1 MKSTPRERR
10 LGQVKGKK
18 HLTLGQKIVVMIL
31 ALAVI
36 LCVTALAVTY
46 RAYKNHTM
54 ELYEQQAQNT
64 AAILASQLDPDAL
77 DRYYETGTVDED
89 YYAVQQ
95 LIFDVVESTGVE
107 YLYVVRPHGTG
118 VTFLFD
124 SDMEMGESGDYLTG
138 GYCALGTYIE
148 LEGAFAENMD
158 RFLDG
163 EEVEPIV
170 AQDPSFGWLLTAMKP
185 VLHENGAV
193 AGYVMADMDMNGIIG
208 EQKSFLVVCGSVLA
222 VLTAAFTAIYLFLA
236 RRSLIQPIRQ
246 LTQAA
251 QAYEGGSESTAFRG
265 IKIRGS
271 DELRSLADAFQMM
284 LVEINLNNMEHQEV
298 AVREQR
304 LESELQ
310 LARALNVSLLP
321 KDLPPREG
329 GYPFEIRGRLEQGEE
344 LACCFYDYFLLE
356 GERLCLLMGEV
367 PGHGTPQV
375 IYTVMAQA
383 TIKSQIRSGLSL
395 TAALTAANQQLY
407 EVGNGLSIQVL
418 AGVLDGISG
427 RFTYINAGQQ
437 PPLVMRSGEHYEW
450 NRKRV
455 YDPLGQN
462 ENVVYQAEELELRQ
476 GDRLLFHSQGLDRLR
491 GGKGQA
497 FAPEG
502 LHLALNEKSIRL
514 ARLTDQL
521 EHLSAAASAFTGR
534 SKAAQGYALMALE
547 YRRRD
552 RAQAHCLLT
561 PDGTGSE
568 ALTDFL
574 RGQLESN
581 GILGGAMARLLVLA
595 DELFALCCR
604 RAPRDGRLMAE
615 CAIPPG
621 ERLVILRLRGDLGG
635 ISPLEELED
644 EAAEHAAAFIKKH
657 CDRLLFEHTDSM
669 DTATVVKR
677 LVAGEQ
683 EEKLV

>member
-1 MKSTPRERR
+1 MKR
-10 LGQVKGKK
+10 KI
-18 HLTLGQKIVVMIL
+18 HLTLGQKIVAMIL

-36 LCVTALAVTY
+36 LCVAALAVTY
-46 RAYKNHTM
+46 RTYKSHTM
-54 ELYEQQAQNT
+54 ELYSQLAQD
-64 AAILASQLDPDAL
+64 AAATLASQLDPEEL
-77 DRYYETGTVDED
+77 DHYYETGTVDQR
-89 YYAVQQ
+89 YYEIQQ
-95 LIFDVVESTGVE
+95 FIFDLVDSTGVE

-124 SDMEMGESGDYLTG
+124 SDMEMGESGDYLAG

-148 LEGAFAENMD
+148 LEGAFAANID

-170 AQDPSFGWLLTAMKP
+170 AQDPSFGWLMTAMEP
-185 VLHENGAV
+185 VLHDNGAM
-193 AGYVMADMDMNGIIG
+193 AGYVMADLDMNGILQ
-208 EQKSFLVVCGSVLA
+208 EQKSFLLVCGGLLA
-222 VLTAAFTAIYLFLA
+222 GLTALATAVYLVLA

-251 QAYEGGSESTAFRG
+251 QEYEGGSDSLAFRRV
-265 IKIRGS
+265 KIRGN
-271 DELRSLADAFQMM
+271 DELRSLADAFHMM
-284 LVEINLNNMEHQEV
+284 LAEINLNNMEHQEV

-321 KDLPPREG
+321 KALPPREG

-356 GERLCLLMGEV
+356 GERLCLLLGEV

-427 RFTYINAGQQ
+427 RFTYVNAGQR
-437 PPLVMRSGEHYEW
+437 PPLVMGSGAHYEW
-450 NRKRV
+450 SKAHA

-462 ENVVYQAEELELRQ
+462 ENVVYQAAELELRQ
-476 GDRLLFHSQGLDRLR
+476 GDRLLFHSQGLDKLR
-491 GGKGQA
+491 SGQGES
-497 FAPEG
+497 FAPDG
-502 LHLALNEKSIRL
+502 LQLALNEKSIRL
-514 ARLTDQL
+514 AGLPDQL
-521 EHLSAAASAFTGR
+521 EHLSAAANAFAGR
-534 SKAAQGYALMALE
+534 SRAAQGYALMALE

-561 PDGTGSE
+561 PDGPGSGE
-568 ALTDFL
+568 LTAFL
-574 RGQLESN
+574 RGQLEAN
-581 GILGGAMARLLVLA
+581 GIQGGPMARLLVLA

-621 ERLVILRLRGDLGG
+621 DDLVILRLRGDLGG
-635 ISPLEELED
+635 ISPLEQLED
-644 EAAEHAAAFIKKH
+644 EAAEHAASFIRKH
-657 CDRLLFEHTDSM
+657 CDRLLFEHTESI

-677 LVAGEQ
+677 LAAEEREGERMG
-683 EEKLV
+683 

>member
-1 MKSTPRERR
+1 M
-10 LGQVKGKK
+10 KGKK
-18 HLTLGQKIVVMIL
+18 HLTLGQKIVAMIL

-46 RAYKNHTM
+46 RTYKSHTM
-54 ELYEQQAQNT
+54 ELYQQQAQNT

-77 DRYYETGTVDED
+77 DRYYETGTMDED
-89 YYAVQQ
+89 YYAIQR
-95 LIFDVVESTGVE
+95 LIFDLVESTGVE

-124 SDMEMGESGDYLTG
+124 SDMETGESGDYLAG

-170 AQDPSFGWLLTAMKP
+170 AQDPSFGWLLTAMEP
-185 VLHENGAV
+185 VLHDNGAV
-193 AGYVMADMDMNGIIG
+193 AGYVMADLDMNGIIG
-208 EQKSFLVVCGSVLA
+208 EQKSFLVICGSVLA
-222 VLTAAFTAIYLFLA
+222 GLTALLTAIYLVLA
-236 RRSLIQPIRQ
+236 RRRLIQPIRQ

-251 QAYEGGSESTAFRG
+251 REYEGGSDGLVFRRV
-265 IKIRGS
+265 KIRGN
-271 DELRSLADAFQMM
+271 DELRSLADAFHMM
-284 LVEINLNNMEHQEV
+284 LAEINLNNMEHQEV

-304 LESELQ
+304 LESEFQ

-321 KDLPPREG
+321 KALPPREG
-329 GYPFEIRGRLEQGEE
+329 GYPFEIQGRLEQGEE
-344 LACCFYDYFLLE
+344 LTCCFYDYFLLE
-356 GERLCLLMGEV
+356 GERLCLLLGEV

-427 RFTYINAGQQ
+427 RFTYINAGQR
-437 PPLVMRSGEHYEW
+437 PPLVMSSGEHYEW
-450 NRKRV
+450 SRGYV

-462 ENVVYQAEELELRQ
+462 ENVVYQVAELELRQ
-476 GDRLLFHSQGLDRLR
+476 GDRLLFHSQGLDKLT
-491 GGKGQA
+491 GGGQA
-497 FAPEG
+497 FAPDG
-502 LHLALNEKSIRL
+502 LYQAVNEKSIRL
-514 ARLTDQL
+514 AGLTDQL
-521 EHLSAAASAFTGR
+521 EHLAAAASAFAGR
-534 SKAAQGYALMALE
+534 SRAAQGYALMALE

-561 PDGTGSE
+561 PDGAGSE
-568 ALTDFL
+568 MLTDFL
-574 RGQLESN
+574 RGQLEAN
-581 GILGGAMARLLVLA
+581 GIQGGQMARLLVLA

-621 ERLVILRLRGDLGG
+621 DDLVILRLRGDLGG
-635 ISPLEELED
+635 ISPLERLED
-644 EAAEHAAAFIKKH
+644 EAAEHAAAFIRKH
-657 CDRLLFEHTDSM
+657 CDRLLFEHTESM

-677 LVAGEQ
+677 LAAEQ
-683 EEKLV
+683 QEGRERLV

>member
-1 MKSTPRERR
+1 M
-10 LGQVKGKK
+10 KGKI
-18 HLTLGQKIVVMIL
+18 HLTLGQKIVIMIL

-36 LCVTALAVTY
+36 LCVTALAITY
-46 RAYKNHTM
+46 RTYKSHTM
-54 ELYEQQAQNT
+54 ELYQQQAQNT
-64 AAILASQLDPDAL
+64 AATLASQLEPEEL
-77 DRYYETGTVDED
+77 DYYYETGTLDER
-89 YYAVQQ
+89 YYEIQRF
-95 LIFDVVESTGVE
+95 IFDLVDSTGVQ
-107 YLYVVRPHGTG
+107 YLYVVRPHDKG

-124 SDMEMGESGDYLTG
+124 SDMEMGESGDYLAG
-138 GYCALGTYIE
+138 GYCAMGTYIE

-163 EEVEPIV
+163 EEVAPIV

-193 AGYVMADMDMNGIIG
+193 AGYVMADMDMNGILA
-208 EQKSFLVVCGSVLA
+208 EQKNFLLVCGSLLA
-222 VLTAAFTAIYLFLA
+222 VLTAIFAAIYLLLA
-236 RRSLIQPIRQ
+236 RRGLIQPIRQ

-251 QAYEGGSESTAFRG
+251 REYEGGSGSMAFRR
-265 IKIRGS
+265 IEIRGS

-310 LARALNVSLLP
+310 LAQALNVSLLP
-321 KDLPPREG
+321 KALPPREG
-329 GYPFEIRGRLEQGEE
+329 GYPFEIQGRLEQGEE
-344 LACCFYDYFLLE
+344 LSCCFYDYFLLE
-356 GERLCLLMGEV
+356 GERLCLLLGEV
-367 PGHGTPQV
+367 PGYGTPQV

-407 EVGNGLSIQVL
+407 EVGGGLSIQVL

-427 RFTYINAGQQ
+427 RFTYINAGQR

-450 NRKRV
+450 SQERD
-455 YDPLGQN
+455 YDPLGRN
-462 ENVVYQAEELELRQ
+462 ENVVYQAVELELRQ
-476 GDRLLFHSQGLDRLR
+476 GDRLLFHSQGLDQLR
-491 GGKGQA
+491 SRTGEA

-514 ARLTDQL
+514 AGLADQL
-521 EHLSAAASAFTGR
+521 GHLSAAAGSFTGR

-561 PDGTGSE
+561 PDAAGSA
-568 ALTDFL
+568 ALTAFL
-574 RGQLESN
+574 RGQLEAN
-581 GILGGAMARLLVLA
+581 GIQGGQMARLLVLS
-595 DELFALCCR
+595 DELFSLCCR
-604 RAPRDGRLMAE
+604 RTPRDGRLMAE
-615 CAIPPG
+615 CAIPPDDA
-621 ERLVILRLRGDLGG
+621 LVILRLRGDLGG
-635 ISPLEELED
+635 ISPLEQLED
-644 EAAEHAAAFIKKH
+644 EAAEHAAAFIRKH
-657 CDRLLFEHTDSM
+657 CERLLFEHTESM
-669 DTATVVKR
+669 DTATVVKKLAAGEEEGSER
-677 LVAGEQ
+677 LV
-683 EEKLV
+683 

>member
-1 MKSTPRERR
+1 M
-10 LGQVKGKK
+10 KGKI
-18 HLTLGQKIVVMIL
+18 HLTLGQKIVIMIL

-36 LCVTALAVTY
+36 LCVTALAITY

-64 AAILASQLDPDAL
+64 AATLASQLEAEEL
-77 DRYYETGTVDED
+77 DYYYETGTVDER
-89 YYAVQQ
+89 YYEIQRF
-95 LIFDVVESTGVE
+95 IFDLVDSTGVQ
-107 YLYVVRPHGTG
+107 YLYVVRPHDKG

-124 SDMEMGESGDYLTG
+124 SDMEMGEGGDYLAG

-148 LEGAFAENMD
+148 LEGDFAENMD

-163 EEVEPIV
+163 EKVAPIV
-170 AQDPSFGWLLTAMKP
+170 AQDPSFGWLMTAMEP

-193 AGYVMADMDMNGIIG
+193 AGYVMADMDMNGIIK
-208 EQKSFLVVCGSVLA
+208 EQKNFLIICGGLLAGLTTVLA
-222 VLTAAFTAIYLFLA
+222 AIYLVLA
-236 RRSLIQPIRQ
+236 RRNLIQPIRQ

-251 QAYEGGSESTAFRG
+251 QEYEGGNDSLAFRRV
-265 IKIRGS
+265 KIRGN
-271 DELRSLADAFQMM
+271 DELRSLADAFHMM

-321 KDLPPREG
+321 KALPPWEG
-329 GYPFEIRGRLEQGEE
+329 GYPFEIQGCLEQGEE
-344 LACCFYDYFLLE
+344 LSCCFYDYFLLE
-356 GERLCLLMGEV
+356 GERLCLLIGEV

-383 TIKSQIRSGLSL
+383 TIKSQIRSGLPL

-427 RFTYINAGQQ
+427 RFTYINAGQR
-437 PPLVMRSGEHYEW
+437 PPLLMRNGEHYEW
-450 NRKRV
+450 SKERT

-462 ENVVYQAEELELRQ
+462 ENVAYQAVELELRQ
-476 GDRLLFHSQGLDRLR
+476 GDRLLFHSQGLDQLR
-491 GGKGQA
+491 SRTGES

-502 LHLALNEKSIRL
+502 LQLALNEKSIRL
-514 ARLTDQL
+514 ADLANQL
-521 EHLSAAASAFTGR
+521 KYLSAAAGAFTGQP
-534 SKAAQGYALMALE
+534 KAAQGYALMALE

-561 PDGTGSE
+561 PDAAGSA
-568 ALTDFL
+568 ALAAFL
-574 RGQLESN
+574 RGQLEAN
-581 GILGGAMARLLVLA
+581 EIQGGQMARLLVLS
-595 DELFALCCR
+595 DELFSLCCR

-615 CAIPPG
+615 CAIPP
-621 ERLVILRLRGDLGG
+621 EDDLVILRLRGDLGG
-635 ISPLEELED
+635 ISPLEQLED
-644 EAAEHAAAFIKKH
+644 EAAEHAAAFIRKH
-657 CDRLLFEHTDSM
+657 CDRLLFEHTESM

-677 LVAGEQ
+677 LAT
-683 EEKLV
+683 EEREGRERLV